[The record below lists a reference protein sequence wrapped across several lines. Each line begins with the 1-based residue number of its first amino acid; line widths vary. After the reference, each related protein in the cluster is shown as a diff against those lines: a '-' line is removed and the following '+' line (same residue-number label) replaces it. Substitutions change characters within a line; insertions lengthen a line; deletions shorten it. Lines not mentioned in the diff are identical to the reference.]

1 MEKNKFNLHLNFHPF
16 PVLHTRRLLLRPVGI
31 KDAQR
36 LYALRSSPLV
46 LKYIQKKTF
55 AKYKRSP
62 GNDKN
67 D

>member
-36 LYALRSSPLV
+36 WYALRSSPLV
-46 LKYIQKKTF
+46 LKNIQKKPVQDR
-55 AKYKRSP
+55 KEPQPRIKKR
-62 GNDKN
+62 
-67 D
+67 